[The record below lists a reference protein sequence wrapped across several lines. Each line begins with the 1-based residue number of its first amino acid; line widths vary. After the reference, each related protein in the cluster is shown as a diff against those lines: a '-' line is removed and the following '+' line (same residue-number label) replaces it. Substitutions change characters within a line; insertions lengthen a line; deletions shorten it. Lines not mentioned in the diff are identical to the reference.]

1 MKALTT
7 PELLKSHLQRQPPV
21 IIAHLRNKHGQV
33 NQSVDIQRTNR
44 IIIDIHQNRL
54 TKNILKTCQVKNIR
68 FSQRLKHHRISIS
81 LLNCSFHNFYPKLG
95 YS

>member
-33 NQSVDIQRTNR
+33 NQSVDIQRTKR
-44 IIIDIHQNRL
+44 IIIDIHQN
-54 TKNILKTCQVKNIR
+54 IKTCQVKNIR

-81 LLNCSFHNFYPKLG
+81 LLNPSFHNFGKN
-95 YS
+95 